1 MIKRMIA
8 ANRRRLIYFNL
19 NRNNNI
25 EADEEEFKNN
35 NIENNNQL
43 SENFKTE
50 NQNEIKNV
58 LSF

>member
-19 NRNNNI
+19 NRNNI

-43 SENFKTE
+43 SKNFETE